1 MDRLQRHRGGEAA
14 HTGGQGHAAAEEVR
28 AGVNI
33 ITTQR
38 ETSQP
43 P

>member
-1 MDRLQRHRGGEAA
+1 MDRLQRHRRREAA
-14 HTGGQGHAAAEEVR
+14 HAGGQGHAAAEEVR
-28 AGVNI
+28 AGVYI